1 MQSKLFTK
9 QNKQVRMKSKIH
21 FPWSAVLTLVALN
34 TANAQNAGIQRGAQV
49 IEQQATALQAYFT
62 PVTTI
67 IYVIA
72 AIIGLIG
79 GFRIYSKWQN
89 GDQDTQKAAVG
100 WMGAILFILAIAAT
114 LQAVFF

>member
-1 MQSKLFTK
+1 MKRKVHYLLGVALTIAALTQSK
-9 QNKQVRMKSKIH
+9 
-21 FPWSAVLTLVALN
+21 
-34 TANAQNAGIQRGAQV
+34 AQNAGIQRGAQV
-49 IEQQATALQAYFT
+49 IEQQAAALQAYFT

-72 AIIGLIG
+72 AIVGLVG

>member
-1 MQSKLFTK
+1 MKRKNCYLYTLLLSTVAL
-9 QNKQVRMKSKIH
+9 KQV
-21 FPWSAVLTLVALN
+21 
-34 TANAQNAGIQRGAQV
+34 NAQNAGVQRGAQV
-49 IEQQATALQAYFT
+49 IEQQAAALQAYFT

-72 AIIGLIG
+72 AIVGLVG

>member
-1 MQSKLFTK
+1 MKRKVHCLWGAALTIAALTK
-9 QNKQVRMKSKIH
+9 S
-21 FPWSAVLTLVALN
+21 
-34 TANAQNAGIQRGAQV
+34 NAQNAGIQRGAQV
-49 IEQQATALQAYFT
+49 IDQQATALQAYFQ

-72 AIIGLIG
+72 AIVGLVG

>member
-1 MQSKLFTK
+1 MK
-9 QNKQVRMKSKIH
+9 MKSD
-21 FPWSAVLTLVALN
+21 FWRGAAL
-34 TANAQNAGIQRGAQV
+34 AILALAESNAQNPGIQRGAQV
-49 IEQQATALQAYFT
+49 IEQQATALQAYFQ
-62 PVTTI
+62 PVTTV

-72 AIIGLIG
+72 AIVGLIG

-100 WMGAILFILAIAAT
+100 WMGAILFILAIAAI

>member
-1 MQSKLFTK
+1 
-9 QNKQVRMKSKIH
+9 MKKKIYY
-21 FPWSAVLTLVALN
+21 WGGVALAMLPF
-34 TANAQNAGIQRGAQV
+34 THSNAQNPGIRRGAQV
-49 IEQQATALQAYFT
+49 IEQQATALQAYFQ

-72 AIIGLIG
+72 AIVGLIG

>member
-1 MQSKLFTK
+1 
-9 QNKQVRMKSKIH
+9 MKKKVH
-21 FPWSAVLTLVALN
+21 NLWGAVLTIAAF
-34 TANAQNAGIQRGAQV
+34 TQSNAQNAGIQRGAQV
-49 IEQQATALQAYFT
+49 IDQQATALQAYFT

-72 AIIGLIG
+72 AIVGLVG

>member
-1 MQSKLFTK
+1 
-9 QNKQVRMKSKIH
+9 MKRKVH
-21 FPWSAVLTLVALN
+21 YLWGVAL
-34 TANAQNAGIQRGAQV
+34 TIAALSQSNAQNAGIQRGAQV
-49 IEQQATALQAYFT
+49 IDQQAAALQAYFT

-72 AIIGLIG
+72 AIVGLVG

-89 GDQDTQKAAVG
+89 GDQDTQNAAVG

>member
-1 MQSKLFTK
+1 
-9 QNKQVRMKSKIH
+9 MKRKIH
-21 FPWSAVLTLVALN
+21 CLWGTALTIAAF
-34 TANAQNAGIQRGAQV
+34 TQSNAQNAGIQRGAQV
-49 IEQQATALQAYFT
+49 IDQQATALQAYFT

-72 AIIGLIG
+72 AIVGLVG

>member
-1 MQSKLFTK
+1 MK
-9 QNKQVRMKSKIH
+9 MKSDFWRGAALAIL
-21 FPWSAVLTLVALN
+21 ALTAS
-34 TANAQNAGIQRGAQV
+34 NAQNPGIQRGAQV
-49 IEQQATALQAYFT
+49 IEQQATALQAYFQ
-62 PVTTI
+62 PVTTV

-72 AIIGLIG
+72 AIVGLIG

-100 WMGAILFILAIAAT
+100 WMGAILFILAIAAI

>member
-1 MQSKLFTK
+1 
-9 QNKQVRMKSKIH
+9 MKRKIYYWWGIMLATV
-21 FPWSAVLTLVALN
+21 PLTQL
-34 TANAQNAGIQRGAQV
+34 NAQNPGIQRGAQV
-49 IEQQATALQAYFT
+49 IDQQATALQAYFQ

-72 AIIGLIG
+72 AIVGLVG

-100 WMGAILFILAIAAT
+100 WMGAILFILAIAAI